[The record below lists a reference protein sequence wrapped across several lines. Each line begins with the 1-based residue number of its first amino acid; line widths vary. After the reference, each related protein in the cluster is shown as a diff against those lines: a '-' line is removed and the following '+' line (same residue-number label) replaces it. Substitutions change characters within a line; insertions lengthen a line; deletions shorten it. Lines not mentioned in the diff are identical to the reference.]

1 MHALTLRW
9 AEKGQQKTET
19 IQDQQPS
26 KNPGTV
32 RIGRDPSRCDI
43 VLSDL
48 TVSGLHVEI
57 YFNSQSQSFYL
68 RSLRPSNPPVVDGH
82 SLFQGEVPLG
92 QGSVIYLGQM
102 QLSVVAVSVG
112 VGGIAPTQVISP
124 QALRGVTQRP
134 PIVPQVQQVAAIT
147 PQVSATPTGS
157 LQCPHCHRLCPPED
171 LILGCR
177 WCGTSLAAAVSV
189 LASPYS

>member
-1 MHALTLRW
+1 MHTLTLRW
-9 AEKGQQKTET
+9 VEKGQQNTEI

-43 VLSDL
+43 VISDL

-57 YFNSQSQSFYL
+57 YFHPQSQSFYL

-82 SLFQGEVPLG
+82 SLFQGEVPLR

-102 QLSVVAVSVG
+102 QLNVAAISVG
-112 VGGIAPTQVISP
+112 VGGVAPTQVIPP
-124 QALRGVTQRP
+124 QALRGVTQP
-134 PIVPQVQQVAAIT
+134 PPRFSQVPQVAAVA
-147 PQVSATPTGS
+147 PQASVAPTYT
-157 LQCPHCHRLCPPED
+157 LQCPRCHHLCPPED

-189 LASPYS
+189 LASPHN